1 MERQW
6 TQQRLDPSA
15 LLNIAQELEKTVANM
30 ADVQKQ
36 ILGVTGVAWS
46 DDRMVKA
53 LVGPRGQLV
62 DLEID
67 PRVYRRPNSKAL
79 AASIVATVRAAV
91 EQAAAKTQSIMDENM
106 PMVKDL
112 IRPGLI
118 DGVDMRKLISSSDAD
133 LEKMGRENDDG
144 DVP

>member
-1 MERQW
+1 MERRW

-15 LLNIAQELEKTVANM
+15 LLNIAQELEKTVDNM
-30 ADVQKQ
+30 AEVQKQ

-79 AASIVATVRAAV
+79 AASIVATVRAAA

-118 DGVDMRKLISSSDAD
+118 DGVDMRQLINSSDAD
-133 LEKMGRENDDG
+133 LEKMAREDDDG
-144 DVP
+144 DVL

>member
-6 TQQRLDPSA
+6 TQQRPDPSA
-15 LLNIAQELEKTVANM
+15 LLNIAQELEKTVDNM
-30 ADVQKQ
+30 ANIQKQ

-53 LVGPRGQLV
+53 LVGPRGQLI

-67 PRVYRRPNSKAL
+67 PRVYRKPNSKAL
-79 AASIVATVRAAV
+79 AASIVATVRAAA
-91 EQAAAKTQSIMDENM
+91 EQATAKTQAIMDENM

-112 IRPGLI
+112 VRPGLI
-118 DGVDMRKLISSSDAD
+118 DGVDMRRLIDSSDAD
-133 LEKMGRENDDG
+133 LEKIGRENDDG
-144 DVP
+144 D

>member
-1 MERQW
+1 MERRW

-15 LLNIAQELEKTVANM
+15 LLNIAQELEKTVDNM
-30 ADVQKQ
+30 AEVQKQ

-62 DLEID
+62 ELEID

-79 AASIVATVRAAV
+79 AASIVATVRAAA

-118 DGVDMRKLISSSDAD
+118 DGVDMRQLINSSDAD
-133 LEKMGRENDDG
+133 LEKMAREDDDG
-144 DVP
+144 DVL